1 MKKYKS
7 KSLKILTC
15 SVVAATVFVPYD
27 NTQLM
32 NVKVAEAAEQS
43 IIYYENIY
51 NVNLSRDL
59 DSDYKFESGVSGIT
73 NIRYDK
79 DEKIFY
85 FTVIGGNSDFGY
97 ITPSDRINNT
107 YGQFGFTLYFDTV
120 TKIGRNQNYESYHNK
135 VRQKVDFFSDSGVVI
150 FNGNEIGI
158 RTNYEP
164 TSLKIRGELDADWGS
179 FYLTAMYLLDQPLK
193 LRNEKPSI
201 QLTSSNQ
208 QIVSE
213 INGHNNLV
221 ITGNVKDSDIG
232 DTLTLRYSV
241 DGTSLNNVNF
251 GSIVANGS
259 EQPFSHNIT
268 IDPSI
273 PEGTRTIRV
282 WVEDNKGG
290 KSNEV
295 THSFKVDKSG
305 PTITVSNITENQV
318 IVNAVL
324 PAISITDANTYSKE
338 ILLNDLPY
346 VEGTEINTSG
356 QQTLKIN
363 AVDAVGNTAAKTVN
377 FNINKTPV
385 IAHSIVNQITNKFD
399 SSTFDLS
406 EVFEDA
412 ENDSL
417 TFEATTD
424 NAGVAT
430 ATIND
435 NLLEIKSI
443 KQGSANITVT
453 ANDGFSKS
461 ASNTFSVNVNTRPPV
476 INFVEPKH
484 LVVDDTKSVSIDG
497 TLKDEDLEKVTV
509 KGKIND
515 VAKQVEID
523 PTTGEEDTW
532 HLTWDGTEFA
542 SGVYENLTV
551 QAEDEFS
558 GTSSIIYPKAIIK
571 VPTTVEEYEPYL
583 EQYSQDLA
591 KDVQDFSNKEHSNL
605 LSAYTASSEAL
616 ADLTDDNIRKA
627 VEALNELKNGNLKEQ
642 ILDRIKEKI
651 IEEILSDFDS
661 ITEAKFTQA
670 GFKDV
675 VTENLAEY
683 IKNLNQYQ
691 QDKDSNLTVKE
702 MQQVIDV
709 TNDVV
714 TAEKQPAPTTL
725 DKALETAEKIVYN
738 VPNGLKEQLQGK
750 VLDAS
755 IKYVNDH
762 KGTVELTDLE
772 RIGIQELDATLL
784 AEYRTNLNNHVAIA
798 DHAEI
803 QKVIDVTM
811 QLNQAIKNAEDD
823 DIATLKFL
831 VSTLNSSPFKADS
844 EKVNQVLE
852 NLQAA
857 EKDWNTNI
865 ADMESAVAAI
875 QEPTLKA
882 KLAVVKEV
890 ATNIQAA
897 FTELTVEKI
906 DEAIF
911 SINKLQDG
919 KLKNRLLEKVGDIHF
934 DYVISNLPT
943 IEVDDLIRAGI
954 QNVDKSNIKDYRDYL
969 QELAD
974 ELDQPLTRDQVQL
987 IIDIIN
993 AINKCKETKDLV
1005 DVQAAIDLV
1014 KQLPK
1019 GKLKDKLLAD
1029 LNKLKDELTPKN
1041 EVSGSVGGNSG
1052 LYPYIPVDHVKEPVK
1067 KGETVVIEG
1076 KLIENGTEFTI
1087 DESIINELM
1096 KENNQDLKLV
1106 QGKEVEI
1113 VVPKG
1118 TIDFEA
1124 LLKELGKYGLTVQ
1137 LIKIDDQNYQLKVVA
1152 VSAEG
1157 KKELVSFSKHLSVL
1171 VKGQQEKG
1179 SAVLRKDGEKL
1190 VPVPHTFVDGAFTV
1204 KTIRTGQFIVV
1215 NNEKSFEDIEG
1226 LYSEMQI
1233 LDLANREIVNGTAA
1247 NTFTPNNKITRAE
1260 LAVMIA
1266 RALDLQPAQATTF
1279 TDVKG
1284 KWYESAVQANY
1295 EVGIITGTTN
1305 ETFSPN
1311 EFVTRE
1317 QGAVMMARALKYVD
1331 ENVQLTK
1338 IYPYEDGAKISKY
1351 SAEDV
1356 FLLKELDIMT
1366 GAENN
1371 KFNPKDYL
1379 TRAQMAKVLHGTLK
1393 HIEFM

>member
-1 MKKYKS
+1 MKKHTAQ
-7 KSLKILTC
+7 SLKILTC
-15 SVVAATVFVPYD
+15 SVMVAALVMPYE
-27 NTQLM
+27 NGH
-32 NVKVAEAAEQS
+32 VKAAEDS
-43 IIYYENIY
+43 IIYYENIT
-51 NVNLSRDL
+51 NVNLSRVFNE
-59 DSDYKFESGVSGIT
+59 DYTFNSTASSFYD
-73 NIRYDK
+73 IRYDK
-79 DEKIFY
+79 NTKRLSFKVD
-85 FTVIGGNSDFGY
+85 GGNGDFGY
-97 ITPSDRINNT
+97 ITPSNKVIGT
-107 YGQFGFTLYFDTV
+107 YGQFGFQLFYNHV
-120 TKIGRNQNYESYHNK
+120 THIGRNEYYDSYHNK
-135 VRQKVDFFSDSGVVI
+135 SVQKVSFFTDASDVM
-150 FNGNEIGI
+150 FNGNEISMYTG
-158 RTNYEP
+158 NEP
-164 TSLKIRGELDADWGS
+164 TNFNIRG
-179 FYLTAMYLLDQPLK
+179 YLTADFGSVYLESMDLLNVPLK
-193 LRNEKPSI
+193 LKNEKPSL

-213 INGHNNLV
+213 MNGYNNLL
-221 ITGNVKDSDIG
+221 ISGNVKDSDIG
-232 DTLTLRYSV
+232 DELILRYSV

-251 GSIVANGS
+251 SSLVANGS
-259 EQPFSHNIT
+259 EQSFSHNLT

-273 PEGTRTIRV
+273 PEGNRTLRV
-282 WVEDNKGG
+282 WAEDNKGG

-295 THSFKVDKSG
+295 THNFNVDKSG
-305 PTITVSNITENQV
+305 PNISVSNITENQV
-318 IVNAVL
+318 IVNAVT
-324 PAISITDANTYSKE
+324 PAITITDANSYSKE
-338 ILLNDLPY
+338 ILLNGMPY
-346 VEGTEINTSG
+346 TQGTEINTSG

-363 AVDAVGNTAAKTVN
+363 TVDAVGNAAAKTVN
-377 FNINKTPV
+377 FTINKTPI
-385 IAHSIVNQITNKFD
+385 IANPIASQVANKFD
-399 SSTFDLS
+399 VLTLDLK
-406 EVFEDA
+406 EVFSDA
-412 ENDSL
+412 ENDTL
-417 TFEATTD
+417 TFEAVSDNTD
-424 NAGVAT
+424 VAT
-430 ATIND
+430 ATINN
-435 NLLEIKSI
+435 NLLEIKAL
-443 KQGSANITVT
+443 KNGATTNITVT

-461 ASNTFSVNVNTRPPV
+461 DSHRFSVLVHQRIPT
-476 INFVEPKH
+476 ITLIEPKH
-484 LVVDDTKSVSIDG
+484 LFVDDTNTVSIKGTVKDG
-497 TLKDEDLEKVTV
+497 DLEKVSV
-509 KGKIND
+509 KAKINE
-515 VAKQVEID
+515 VTKQVFID
-523 PTTGEEDTW
+523 PTTGGEDSW
-532 HLTWDGTEFA
+532 HLTWNGTELA
-542 SGVYENLTV
+542 SGVYENIV
-551 QAEDEFS
+551 VRAEDS
-558 GTSSIIYPKAIIK
+558 RLGKSSTEYPKAIIK
-571 VPTTVEEYEPYL
+571 VPTTVEEYEAYL
-583 EQYSQDLA
+583 EQYSQDLE
-591 KDVQDFSNKEHSNL
+591 KDVQDFTNQEHNDL
-605 LSAYTASSEAL
+605 LSAYTASLEAL
-616 ADLTDDNIRKA
+616 ADLTDENIQKA
-627 VEALNELKNGNLKEQ
+627 IEALNKLENGNLKDQ
-642 ILDRIKEKI
+642 MLDQIKEKI
-651 IEEILSDFDS
+651 IEDILSDFDL
-661 ITEAKFTQA
+661 ITEEKLKHA

-675 VTENLAEY
+675 VAENLAEY

-691 QDKDSNLTVKE
+691 QDKGSNLISKE
-702 MQQVIDV
+702 IQQVINV

-725 DKALETAEKIVYN
+725 DKTLETIGELTYEA
-738 VPNGLKEQLQGK
+738 PNGLKEQLHAK
-750 VLDAS
+750 ILDAAV
-755 IKYVNDH
+755 KYVNDH
-762 KGTVELTDLE
+762 KETIEITDLE
-772 RIGIQELDATLL
+772 RIGIKEIDATLL
-784 AEYRTNLNNHVAIA
+784 DQYRTNLKNHVAVA
-798 DHAEI
+798 DPAEV
-803 QKVIDVTM
+803 QKVIDVTK
-811 QLNQAIKNAEDD
+811 QLDHAIKNAEDG
-823 DIATLKFL
+823 DIATLKSL
-831 VSTLNSSPFKADS
+831 ESALNSSPFKTDL

-857 EKDWNTNI
+857 EKDWSTNI
-865 ADMESAVAAI
+865 ATMESAVTAI

-882 KLAVVKEV
+882 KLELIKEV

-943 IEVDDLIRAGI
+943 IEVDDLIRAGM
-954 QNVDKSNIKDYRDYL
+954 QNIDKSNIKDYRDYL

-1041 EVSGSVGGNSG
+1041 EVSGSGGGNSG
-1052 LYPYIPVDHVKEPVK
+1052 SYPYIPVDHVKEPIK

-1076 KLIENGTEFTI
+1076 KPIENATEFTI

-1096 KENNQDLKLV
+1096 KENNQDLRLV

-1179 SAVLRKDGEKL
+1179 SAVLRKDGERL

-1226 LYSEMQI
+1226 LYSEKQI

-1247 NTFTPNNKITRAE
+1247 NTFTPNSKITRAE

-1356 FLLKELDIMT
+1356 FLLRELNIMT
-1366 GAENN
+1366 GSENN